1 VRSDWVGIID
11 AWAARFLD
19 EMNYRLEAGNAARFA
34 ADLAALPGVVVPQVV
49 EEGSSADV
57 LVTGW
62 VEGERLSDSSAGDVR
77 ALCDTL
83 LSAYLIQLLDTGLLH
98 ADPHPGN
105 LLRTADGRIA
115 ILDHG
120 LVQVGGGGGG
130 ARAPRAGGLW
140 GGVQGRHPG
149 EGLFAPSTFTR
160 ALVNPPFRLVRAQE
174 VPPDYS
180 LTLLEYIAHL
190 SVGDWSALADDLVA
204 LGFVDSVQDK
214 DRLVRAAG
222 TQGGGAGGSA
232 ATPHVPAGPADSLL
246 HASRLPPHHN
256 VARRWPSAAG
266 GPPGHRADGAVGGW
280 GRQEGQHCGGV

>member
-120 LVQVGGGGGG
+120 LVQ
-130 ARAPRAGGLW
+130 
-140 GGVQGRHPG
+140 
-149 EGLFAPSTFTR
+149 
-160 ALVNPPFRLVRAQE
+160 E